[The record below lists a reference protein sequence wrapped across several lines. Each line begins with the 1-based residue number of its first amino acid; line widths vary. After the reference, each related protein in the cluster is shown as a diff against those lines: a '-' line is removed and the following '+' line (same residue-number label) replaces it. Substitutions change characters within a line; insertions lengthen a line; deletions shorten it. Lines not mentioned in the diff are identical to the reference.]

1 MSDEH
6 PGAEPSQ
13 TEPEQSK
20 TEQSK
25 TGRRA
30 QLSVATVIGIAAGVG
45 LVPLN
50 GTMIA
55 VALPS
60 IAEEFEISTG
70 AASVLITVYLFT
82 MLVGQP
88 LAGRFADWF
97 GTQRTVNLA
106 LIGVAAT
113 SVACAL
119 APTFPLLVGARLI
132 QAVALAAL
140 GPSVQSLLRSLAS
153 PGEQGRIFGILG
165 SVTGVGAA
173 LGPVIGGGLTQ
184 VFSWQA
190 IFLVNVPVTIGAF
203 VAARHATK
211 GAVEH
216 SVDRPQEVEG
226 DRILNHTF
234 VSAFSVQALS
244 TLAQYAL
251 LLLTPII
258 LHARGWSPGSTGLVL
273 SALTVG
279 MIVMGPLGGRAGDER
294 GRRAP
299 SAGGLAVA
307 AVGVAVLL
315 VAGPSIG
322 IGLLILGL
330 FAFGVGYGFTQPNL
344 MMSAALE
351 SVPMSRTGSA
361 AGVLAMSRYVGSITT
376 SLAIAFFVTVDGSG
390 SRVVLGLSLASVL
403 VAVLLTR
410 QLPTSRSSSIV
421 SMTVYP
427 AVSETDSGE

>member
-1 MSDEH
+1 MTHE
-6 PGAEPSQ
+6 
-13 TEPEQSK
+13 
-20 TEQSK
+20 TEQPK
-25 TGRRA
+25 AGHRTK
-30 QLSVATVIGIAAGVG
+30 LSVATVIGIAAGVG

-60 IAEEFEISTG
+60 IAEDFEIST
-70 AASVLITVYLFT
+70 ATASVLITVYLFT
-82 MLVGQP
+82 MLIGQP

-106 LIGVAAT
+106 LAGVMAT
-113 SVACAL
+113 SIACAL
-119 APTFPLLVGARLI
+119 APTFSLLVAARLI

-140 GPSVQSLLRSLAS
+140 GPSIQSLLRALAS

-203 VAARHATK
+203 MAARHATK
-211 GAVEH
+211 GAAER
-216 SVDRPQEVEG
+216 SAKRPADRSQEVESA
-226 DRILNHTF
+226 RILNSTF

-251 LLLTPII
+251 LLLTPIV

-273 SALTVG
+273 SALTLG
-279 MIVMGPLGGRAGDER
+279 MIVMGPLGGRAGDVR
-294 GRRAP
+294 GRRAL
-299 SAGGLAVA
+299 SAGGLVVA
-307 AVGVAVLL
+307 AIGVAVLF
-315 VAGPSIG
+315 VGGPSIG
-322 IGLLILGL
+322 IGFLILGL
-330 FAFGVGYGFTQPNL
+330 FTFGVGYGATQPNL
-344 MMSAALE
+344 MSAALE

-403 VAVLLTR
+403 AAILLTR
-410 QLPTSRSSSIV
+410 RLPTARSSSIV
-421 SMTVYP
+421 SMKVYP
-427 AVSETDSGE
+427 AVSTPDSGE